1 MARAGI
7 ARGFQELRLFNR
19 LSARDNIEAAIP
31 GQRGEGLVRALIG
44 GRGLR
49 KERDATT
56 ARSGALLREL
66 MIELQGHALAE
77 QLSYGQQKLL
87 SLGRLL
93 ATEAELLLL
102 DEPTS
107 GLSPDMINDFC
118 TRMRALTKVGKT
130 ILLIEHNVE
139 IVMQLSDWVVVMH
152 QGTMIAEGKPKTC
165 GTTSP
170 SCTPISASRRETR
183 MLNVEKLDAFYGKK
197 QVLFGIDIVLAG
209 RRIAAL
215 IGPNG
220 AGKSTVLRAVF
231 GLGPVREGT
240 IRFNHRDL
248 SRAAPPQN
256 IAAGI
261 AYVPQGARVFRD
273 LTVFENLRMGGYT
286 VASNV
291 LRLRC
296 QEAMDLFPILRE
308 RKTQKASALS
318 GGERRARLRYGT
330 YVAAAAAFDR
340 RTLHRARTHA
350 GHADLRHYCANPR

>member
-1 MARAGI
+1 MAVGCTLLNLEALSKSFVGLRAVNNLSFEVKAGTITSLIGGNGAGKTTAFNLITGNLAPDTGHIAFRDTRVDSLPPHKVARAGI

-56 ARSGALLREL
+56 ARSGALLRAL
-66 MIELQGHALAE
+66 MIEAQGHALAE

-118 TRMRALTKVGKT
+118 TRMCALTKVGKT

-152 QGTMIAEGKPKTC
+152 QGTMIAEGKPEDVRNNVTVMHTYL
-165 GTTSP
+165 GITS
-170 SCTPISASRRETR
+170 
-183 MLNVEKLDAFYGKK
+183 
-197 QVLFGIDIVLAG
+197 
-209 RRIAAL
+209 
-215 IGPNG
+215 
-220 AGKSTVLRAVF
+220 
-231 GLGPVREGT
+231 
-240 IRFNHRDL
+240 
-248 SRAAPPQN
+248 
-256 IAAGI
+256 
-261 AYVPQGARVFRD
+261 
-273 LTVFENLRMGGYT
+273 
-286 VASNV
+286 
-291 LRLRC
+291 
-296 QEAMDLFPILRE
+296 
-308 RKTQKASALS
+308 
-318 GGERRARLRYGT
+318 
-330 YVAAAAAFDR
+330 
-340 RTLHRARTHA
+340 
-350 GHADLRHYCANPR
+350 